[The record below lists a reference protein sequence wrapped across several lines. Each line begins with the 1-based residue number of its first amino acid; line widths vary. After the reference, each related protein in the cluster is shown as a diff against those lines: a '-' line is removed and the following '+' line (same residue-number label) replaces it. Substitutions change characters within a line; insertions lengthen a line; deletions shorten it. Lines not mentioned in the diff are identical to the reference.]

1 MSYVAFQFPVYRPQM
16 MAVIGITNANPAV
29 VTTSLDGVNP
39 GNHNYINGLIVRID
53 MAPGFGMQEI
63 NQQFSDIIVL
73 SPTTFAINIDTTLY
87 SAFFAPVTYPLDA
100 QYCQANPFAELTSQ
114 ITGALNNVLP
124 L

>member
-1 MSYVAFQFPVYRPQM
+1 MSILTPLLPTYQPQM

-29 VTTSLDGVNP
+29 VTTSFDGVNP

-53 MAPGFGMQEI
+53 MPPGFGMQEI

-73 SPTTFAINIDTTLY
+73 SSATFALNIDTTLY
-87 SAFFAPVTYPLDA
+87 SAFSAPVTYPLDA